1 MQSLP
6 RFSKLR
12 RWPRPVPSRPPIAA
26 RCRSAD
32 RAGARHA
39 PSPRYMQSVP
49 GFSNPRRWPRPALSR
64 PPIAAWCRPVGRA
77 GARHAPSPRYM
88 QSLRGFSNP
97 QRWPRPGASQLPTAA
112 RQPHAGRAGARHAPS
127 PRYTAFCRTCRA
139 RRPHRTFCPRRAS
152 RPRGGTTARRGVGS
166 SCRVVLQGL
175 RRAAR
180 IAADEP
186 TDVGTAPPRGKH
198 APARHDVSPRRR
210 CARDPGQPSASSR
223 ATRSGRSI
231 EAHACRAA
239 ATCAARSAPVAM
251 PARR

>member
-64 PPIAAWCRPVGRA
+64 PPIAAWCRPV
-77 GARHAPSPRYM
+77 
-88 QSLRGFSNP
+88 
-97 QRWPRPGASQLPTAA
+97 
-112 RQPHAGRAGARHAPS
+112 GRAGARHAPS